1 MGVFL
6 QRCTVSP
13 VALDQ
18 PLARRACGGGAF
30 RVRPTFR
37 TVVGCSWP
45 RLRAGDRKAPPTA
58 YPCLC
63 RRALFVHDEVT
74 ELVADLAQESSWLVE
89 VATTLQALRRL
100 EGGLVTQSVQP
111 CLQNVVD
118 RCWSRSGRREAG
130 QSLGCQGSHRV
141 DGAFRVSQAIPLKRP
156 LA

>member
-63 RRALFVHDEVT
+63 RRAVFVHDEVT
-74 ELVADLAQESSWLVE
+74 ELLAVLAQECSWLVE

-100 EGGLVTQSVQP
+100 GGGLDHAAQFAGRLQLVGLILYFDPRVLAQSRSGGGLV
-111 CLQNVVD
+111 
-118 RCWSRSGRREAG
+118 SRP
-130 QSLGCQGSHRV
+130 V
-141 DGAFRVSQAIPLKRP
+141 
-156 LA
+156 